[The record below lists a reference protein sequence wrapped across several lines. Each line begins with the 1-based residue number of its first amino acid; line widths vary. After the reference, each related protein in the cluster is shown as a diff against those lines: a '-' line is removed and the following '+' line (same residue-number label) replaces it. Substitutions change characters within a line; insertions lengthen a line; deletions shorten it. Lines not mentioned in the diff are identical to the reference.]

1 MGQAEL
7 ILVMPVVVKAPS
19 KRRRRL
25 RRSVFI
31 GLSLPRNRTTRRGRL
46 QQIRRGYQVP
56 YRGRRDD
63 FAFTLCASAF
73 SGFYLPL
80 MALVWLLILR
90 GIAIEFRNQIQNA
103 AWERL
108 WDVVFSASSTLVV
121 ISFGA
126 ALGNRGPRR
135 APRSVG
141 PLLSS
146 VLEQFSIGPD
156 AGILDGYT
164 PLVAASAFLTLAQHG
179 ALWLAF
185 KAEGT
190 LELRARQAARGPVV
204 GRARLRRRYHRG
216 ELPGRASPGR
226 EFSCASL
233 ADSCSPCQP
242 CRACWR

>member
-1 MGQAEL
+1 
-7 ILVMPVVVKAPS
+7 
-19 KRRRRL
+19 
-25 RRSVFI
+25 
-31 GLSLPRNRTTRRGRL
+31 
-46 QQIRRGYQVP
+46 
-56 YRGRRDD
+56 
-63 FAFTLCASAF
+63 
-73 SGFYLPL
+73 

-108 WDVVFSASSTLVV
+108 WDVVFSASSTLIV

-146 VLEQFSIGPD
+146 VLEQFFHWSGRGHPRRVHAARRRIRVSHLG
-156 AGILDGYT
+156 AT
-164 PLVAASAFLTLAQHG
+164 RSLVVGVQSRRHPGAPGAASG
-179 ALWLAF
+179 AGACGG
-185 KAEGT
+185 ACG
-190 LELRARQAARGPVV
+190 
-204 GRARLRRRYHRG
+204 LRRRYHRG

-233 ADSCSPCQP
+233 ADSCSPC
-242 CRACWR
+242 

>member
-1 MGQAEL
+1 M
-7 ILVMPVVVKAPS
+7 IS
-19 KRRRRL
+19 RL
-25 RRSVFI
+25 R
-31 GLSLPRNRTTRRGRL
+31 
-46 QQIRRGYQVP
+46 
-56 YRGRRDD
+56 
-63 FAFTLCASAF
+63 SARPPF

-80 MALVWLLILR
+80 MALGWLLILR

-108 WDVVFSASSTLVV
+108 WDAVFSASSTLVV

-141 PLLSS
+141 PFLSS
-146 VLEQFSIGPD
+146 VLEQFFHRSGR
-156 AGILDGYT
+156 GILDGFT
-164 PLVAASAFLTLAQHG
+164 LLVAASAFLTLAQYR
-179 ALWLAF
+179 ALWVTF
-185 KAEGT
+185 KTEGT

-226 EFSCASL
+226 ESSRASL
-233 ADSCSPCQP
+233 ADSCS
-242 CRACWR
+242 RR

>member
-1 MGQAEL
+1 MKRIHRIEFTAQSDYQAG
-7 ILVMPVVVKAPS
+7 KAVTDQARIS
-19 KRRRRL
+19 G
-25 RRSVFI
+25 S
-31 GLSLPRNRTTRRGRL
+31 
-46 QQIRRGYQVP
+46 Y
-56 YRGRRDD
+56 RRDD

-103 AWERL
+103 VWERL

-141 PLLSS
+141 PFLSC
-146 VLEQFSIGPD
+146 VLEQFPIGPD

-185 KAEGT
+185 KTEG
-190 LELRARQAARGPVV
+190 
-204 GRARLRRRYHRG
+204 
-216 ELPGRASPGR
+216 
-226 EFSCASL
+226 
-233 ADSCSPCQP
+233 
-242 CRACWR
+242 

>member
-31 GLSLPRNRTTRRGRL
+31 GLSLPRIRTTRWGRL

-121 ISFGA
+121 VSFGA
-126 ALGNRGPRR
+126 ARGNGGPRR

-146 VLEQFSIGPD
+146 VLEQFFHWSGRGHPRRVHAARRRIRVSHLG
-156 AGILDGYT
+156 AT
-164 PLVAASAFLTLAQHG
+164 RSLVVGVQSRRHLGAPGAASG
-179 ALWLAF
+179 A
-185 KAEGT
+185 
-190 LELRARQAARGPVV
+190 RACGGA
-204 GRARLRRRYHRG
+204 
-216 ELPGRASPGR
+216 
-226 EFSCASL
+226 
-233 ADSCSPCQP
+233 CSPSP
-242 CRACWR
+242 PLSPW